1 MARTARRDDRASR
14 KARRQAAADR
24 RIGHDMA
31 YVYETTRI
39 LGPVVAVL
47 ALAAG
52 LLLLWTR
59 VDHTAI
65 AKVTGAAG
73 VLLTSAYAFWWVRTG
88 STYARTMALATGRP
102 RSPYWHAVGGAGI
115 LLMVA
120 SYLIWQQ
127 L

>member
-14 KARRQAAADR
+14 RARRQAAADR

-31 YVYETTRI
+31 YVYEWTRI
-39 LGPVVAVL
+39 GTPVLAVVAVL
-47 ALAAG
+47 VG
-52 LLLLWTR
+52 LFLLWTG
-59 VDHTAI
+59 VDHAAI
-65 AKVTGAAG
+65 AKVSGAAG
-73 VLLTSAYAFWWVRTG
+73 VLLTAAYAFWWTRTG

-102 RSPYWHAVGGAGI
+102 RSPYWHAVGAAGI
-115 LLMVA
+115 LLLIA